1 MKLLAQHLRLAATDL
16 SNHLA
21 CHHLTALQLS
31 VARGK
36 REAPKWQAPDLKVI
50 QELGDRHEQR
60 YLELLQREGL
70 SFVNLHEVNNEQ
82 HAIEQSVAA
91 MERGL
96 EVIAQGALSH
106 GRWFGRPDVL
116 RKVTTRSSRFGN
128 WSYEVYDCKLTRE
141 TKAATILQLALYSEL
156 LTHTQGENPESMHV
170 VPGGAQFKSESYRC
184 DEYAAYYRYV
194 KAQLENVSDNGKGD
208 STYPEP
214 CPHCDVCRYF
224 AECDERRRDDD
235 STSLVAGISKLQRNQ
250 LNEWDAESMAKLA
263 LLPMPLEHQPLHG
276 SKESYERVRE
286 QARLQVEARTSQ
298 KPVFELLKVA
308 EDLGFCKLP
317 APSALDMFVD
327 LEGDPF
333 AGPNGQEYLFGFVA
347 RDQEQPLRYE
357 KRWSLT
363 PDEEKRGFE
372 WLMDEIMKRL
382 VADPTMHVYHFG
394 GYEETHFKLLAGK
407 HATREDELDRMLRA
421 DVLVDL
427 HTIFK
432 QAVRAGVEEYSLKKL
447 EILHGF
453 NRTIPREVSL
463 AAMRYIEHWLELERG
478 GELRQEHQAAMEGY
492 NEDDCRSTASLRN
505 WLETQRRTLEQAG
518 TPIPRPAAKDGAP
531 SEDLSQ
537 WQKRVAA
544 LAEALVDGVPSDPA
558 ERHPKQ
564 AAQWML
570 AQLLDWHRREE
581 KSAHWQYFH
590 FAEMDDGALADE
602 RCSLSGLRFV
612 SRTARGKELP
622 VDTYS
627 FPAQDTDVHEG
638 DDVCH
643 REMKLGTVESIDF
656 AALTVDIKKTKK
668 SLDVHAPVIF
678 GDPRGPRSVVL
689 AESLYRIGE
698 WVTDNELGAPGKFEA
713 ISDLLLRKPPR
724 LNPPQTIAAPPGEDP
739 VATAQRVVGALDN
752 SVFAIQGPPGSGKTY
767 TAAHMICDLVAAG
780 KKVGVTAL
788 GHKVIRKVL
797 EEVRHAANGLG
808 MSVPCVQKVKDGK
821 ETEEPLANLETT
833 TKNEIPLARLQ
844 SGAAKVAAGTAWMW
858 ARPEYFEALD
868 VLIIDEAG
876 QMALADVVAVAQ
888 AARNLVLVGDPQ
900 QLQRPLKGSHPNG
913 VEQSA
918 LQYLLGEHLTIPA
931 DMGLLLPETWRMH
944 PNICRFTSQLFYE
957 DRLTARSHVKNRVIA
972 GHPWIDGAG
981 LWFVPVVHQAN
992 QNSSAEEVEV
1002 VAGILASLL
1011 GHVLRG
1017 FAMRAT
1023 AAAWS

>member
-1 MKLLAQHLRLAATDL
+1 M
-16 SNHLA
+16 
-21 CHHLTALQLS
+21 
-31 VARGK
+31 
-36 REAPKWQAPDLKVI
+36 I

-70 SFVNLHEVNNEQ
+70 SFVNLGEVKNEQ
-82 HAIEQSVAA
+82 SAIEQTVAA

-96 EVIAQGALSH
+96 DVIAQGALEY

-116 RKVTTRSSRFGN
+116 RKVTTRASRFGA
-128 WSYEVYDCKLTRE
+128 WSCQVYDCKLTRE

-156 LTHTQGENPESMHV
+156 LAHTQDQKPESMHV
-170 VPGGAQFKSESYRC
+170 VPGGAQFEPECYRC

-214 CPHCDVCRYF
+214 CPHCDACRYF
-224 AECDERRRDDD
+224 AECDKRRRDDD
-235 STSLVAGISKLQRNQ
+235 STSLVAGITKLQRKQ
-250 LNEWDAESMAKLA
+250 LNEWDAETMAKLA
-263 LLPMPLEHQPLHG
+263 LLPIPLEHKPLHG

-286 QARLQVEARTSQ
+286 QARLQVKARTSQ
-298 KPVFELLKVA
+298 EPVFDLLKVA
-308 EDLGFCKLP
+308 EDLGFGKLP

-333 AGPNGQEYLFGFVA
+333 AGPSGQEYLFGFA
-347 RDQEQPLRYE
+347 CADQEQTLRYE

-372 WLMDEIMKRL
+372 WLVDEIMKRWA
-382 VADPTMHVYHFG
+382 ADPTMHVYHFG
-394 GYEETHFKLLAGK
+394 GYEETHFKWLAGK
-407 HATREDELDRMLRA
+407 YATREDELDRMLRA

-447 EILHGF
+447 EILHRF
-453 NRTIPREVSL
+453 QRTVPRDVSL

-478 GELRQEHQAAMEGY
+478 GQLRPEDQTAMEGY
-492 NEDDCRSTASLRN
+492 NEDDCRSTASLRD

-531 SEDLSQ
+531 SEDLSE

-544 LAEALVDGVPSDPA
+544 LAERLVDGVPSDPA
-558 ERHPKQ
+558 ERHPQQ

-590 FAEMDDGALADE
+590 LAEMDDDALADE
-602 RCSLSGLRFV
+602 RCSLSGLQFV
-612 SRTARGKELP
+612 RRTARGKELP

-627 FPAQDTDVHEG
+627 FPAQDTDVHDG
-638 DDVCH
+638 DEVCH
-643 REMKLGTVESIDF
+643 RDMKLGTVESIDF
-656 AALTVDIKKTKK
+656 AALSVHIKKTKK
-668 SLDVHAPVIF
+668 SLDLHPPVIF

-689 AESLYRIGE
+689 AESLYRVGE
-698 WVTDNELGAPGKFEA
+698 WVRDNGVGAPGKFEA

-724 LNPPQTIAAPPGEDP
+724 SKAAQRIAGPPDEHA
-739 VATAQRVVGALDN
+739 VATAQRVVAALDN

-797 EEVRHAANGLG
+797 EEVGLAASGLG
-808 MSVPCVQKVKDGK
+808 LSVRCVQKVKDGK

-858 ARPEYFEALD
+858 ARRNIRSPRCADHRRGRADGIGGCCGGCTGSEESGFGRRSAATAAPLERKPSQRRGTVRTA
-868 VLIIDEAG
+868 VSAG
-876 QMALADVVAVAQ
+876 
-888 AARNLVLVGDPQ
+888 AAPHDSG
-900 QLQRPLKGSHPNG
+900 GH
-913 VEQSA
+913 
-918 LQYLLGEHLTIPA
+918 
-931 DMGLLLPETWRMH
+931 GLLLPETWRMH

-957 DRLTARSHVKNRVIA
+957 DRLTARSHVGSRVIA
-972 GHPWIDGAG
+972 GHPWIVGAG
-981 LWFVPVVHQAN
+981 LWFVPVVHQRIRIRRRKKWKWLPEFWPVCW
-992 QNSSAEEVEV
+992 SH
-1002 VAGILASLL
+1002 G
-1011 GHVLRG
+1011 LRG
-1017 FAMRAT
+1017 FAAKAT